1 MRSRCDQMT
10 DNESH
15 RQRSGGLLRGSAL
28 LLTALTALLAFAG
41 AIGLVG
47 GGTDF
52 GETVN
57 SRLPLDSPVLA
68 GVALAVFVGVPMAVA
83 AWLLYRRSDDD
94 AVWVSVVAG
103 GMAHRMDRRPTARY
117 PHVQLHAGSV
127 RRRRHRADSAGRC
140 DSIPDQHEPAVPAG
154 RGMTHSGTRIMLH
167 NRVIDEDMSVRDPPR
182 QPTPDPPDRDH
193 GRRTRV
199 RRSAGF
205 RRPRERSSRRR
216 SMSWSS

>member
-1 MRSRCDQMT
+1 MT

-103 GMAHRMDRRPTARY
+103 GD
-117 PHVQLHAGSV
+117 GSS
-127 RRRRHRADSAGRC
+127 DGSSSNCSLSA
-140 DSIPDQHEPAVPAG
+140 
-154 RGMTHSGTRIMLH
+154 
-167 NRVIDEDMSVRDPPR
+167 
-182 QPTPDPPDRDH
+182 
-193 GRRTRV
+193 
-199 RRSAGF
+199 RSASC
-205 RRPRERSSRRR
+205 RQRASA
-216 SMSWSS
+216 

>member
-1 MRSRCDQMT
+1 MT

-15 RQRSGGLLRGSAL
+15 RQRSGLLRGSAL

-83 AWLLYRRSDDD
+83 AWLVYRRSDDD

-103 GMAHRMDRRPTARY
+103 GWLIGWIV
-117 PHVQLHAGSV
+117 VQLLVLRTFSFMQAVCVGVGIVLIALGSAIRFRISTNPQA
-127 RRRRHRADSAGRC
+127 RRA
-140 DSIPDQHEPAVPAG
+140 EV
-154 RGMTHSGTRIMLH
+154 
-167 NRVIDEDMSVRDPPR
+167 
-182 QPTPDPPDRDH
+182 
-193 GRRTRV
+193 
-199 RRSAGF
+199 
-205 RRPRERSSRRR
+205 
-216 SMSWSS
+216 

>member
-15 RQRSGGLLRGSAL
+15 RQRSGLLRGSAL

-57 SRLPLDSPVLA
+57 SRLPLNSPVLA

-83 AWLLYRRSDDD
+83 AWFLYRRSDDD
-94 AVWVSVVAG
+94 AVWVSVAAG
-103 GMAHRMDRRPTARY
+103 GWLIGWIV
-117 PHVQLHAGSV
+117 VQLLVIRTFSFMQAACVGVGIVLIALGSAIRFRISTNPQA
-127 RRRRHRADSAGRC
+127 RRA
-140 DSIPDQHEPAVPAG
+140 EV
-154 RGMTHSGTRIMLH
+154 
-167 NRVIDEDMSVRDPPR
+167 
-182 QPTPDPPDRDH
+182 
-193 GRRTRV
+193 
-199 RRSAGF
+199 
-205 RRPRERSSRRR
+205 
-216 SMSWSS
+216 

>member
-1 MRSRCDQMT
+1 M
-10 DNESH
+10 
-15 RQRSGGLLRGSAL
+15 

-103 GMAHRMDRRPTARY
+103 D
-117 PHVQLHAGSV
+117 GSS
-127 RRRRHRADSAGRC
+127 DGSSSNCSLSA
-140 DSIPDQHEPAVPAG
+140 
-154 RGMTHSGTRIMLH
+154 
-167 NRVIDEDMSVRDPPR
+167 
-182 QPTPDPPDRDH
+182 
-193 GRRTRV
+193 
-199 RRSAGF
+199 RSASC
-205 RRPRERSSRRR
+205 RQRASA
-216 SMSWSS
+216 